1 MSDEKRKV
9 YGPNE
14 AAQVAVQKLSPSEKD
29 IILIHT
35 PDNMDYR
42 QMALLAEQFRHICE
56 STGCA
61 IMFTTDGTDVEMF
74 SEIAMNELGWYKLH
88 EGREMKGTH

>member
-14 AAQVAVQKLSPSEKD
+14 AARVAMSKLSPTAKD
-29 IILIHT
+29 IVLIRT
-35 PDNMDYR
+35 PDNLDYR
-42 QMALLAEQFRHICE
+42 QMALLAEQFRPMCE
-56 STGCA
+56 QTGCA

-74 SEIAMNELGWYKLH
+74 NEKEMNELGWFKLH
-88 EGREMKGTH
+88 EGRKMKGTH